1 MINDKSKIVFN
12 FSISIF
18 SINWS
23 YLFLYN
29 EDSSEAKPSNSLLS
43 PIWLNFSESL
53 LISKI
58 TDSLLRFCS
67 IKYLSKKSSFNNSP

>member
-1 MINDKSKIVFN
+1 MINDNSKIVFN
-12 FSISIF
+12 FSMSIF

-53 LISKI
+53 
-58 TDSLLRFCS
+58 
-67 IKYLSKKSSFNNSP
+67 